1 MSIGQRLS
9 TARTL
14 RGMRAGTLNREAGLG
29 KNLVSQIE
37 NGRIENPTT
46 RTIVSLCKVLN
57 VSADYLL
64 GLKPGGKK

>member
-1 MSIGQRLS
+1 MSFGERLR

-14 RGMRAGTLNREAGLG
+14 KGMRAGTLNREAGLG
-29 KNLVSQIE
+29 KNLVSQLE
-37 NGRIENPTT
+37 NERITNPSR

-64 GLKPGGKK
+64 GLKPGE